1 MNKACFYSL
10 LIVIALTCAGC
21 ATLVQEPRISVS
33 STSITGIDTSGIE
46 LEFSLEVENPN
57 PFDLAL
63 QGYTFDL
70 QIHSLPFSRGG
81 SPLKHVFPAGKQSR
95 MQLPMRVSY
104 GDLIEIIKR
113 QPDLDKIPYQMDASL
128 NIETPAGDMMLPVK
142 KADQISVPESYRPG
156 AYLKRF
162 LQPLLELP

>member
-1 MNKACFYSL
+1 MSKTCFYSL
-10 LIVIALTCAGC
+10 LIFIALTCAGC
-21 ATLVQEPRISVS
+21 TTLVQEPRISIS
-33 STSITGIDTSGIE
+33 STNITGIDTSGIE
-46 LEFSLEVENPN
+46 LEFSLNVENPN

-70 QIHSLPFSRGG
+70 QVMSLPFSRGG

-95 MQLPMRVSY
+95 MQLPMRISY

-113 QPDLDKIPYQMDASL
+113 RPGLDNIPYQMDARL
-128 NIETPAGDMMLPVK
+128 NIETPVGELILPVK
-142 KADQISVPESYRPG
+142 KADQVSVPESYRPDT
-156 AYLKRF
+156 YLKRF

>member
-1 MNKACFYSL
+1 MNRACFYSL
-10 LIVIALTCAGC
+10 LIFIALSCAGC
-21 ATLVQEPRISVS
+21 TAFVQEPRISVS

-46 LEFSLEVENPN
+46 FEFLMAVENPN
-57 PFDLAL
+57 PFDLVL

-70 QIHSLPFSRGG
+70 QVMSLPFSRGG

-95 MQLPMRVSY
+95 MQLPMRISY

-113 QPDLDKIPYQMDASL
+113 QPDLDKIPYQMDARL
-128 NIETPAGDMMLPVK
+128 NIETPAGELILPVK
-142 KADQISVPESYRPG
+142 KTDLISVPESYRPG

>member
-1 MNKACFYSL
+1 MNRTTLCSL
-10 LIVIALTCAGC
+10 LILIVLTCAGC
-21 ATLVQEPRISVS
+21 SVLVQEPRISVS

-46 LEFSLEVENPN
+46 LEFSLAVENPN

-70 QIHSLPFSRGG
+70 QVMSLPFSHGG
-81 SPLKHVFPAGKQSR
+81 NPFKFVFPAGKQSQ

-113 QPDLDKIPYQMDASL
+113 RPDLDKIPYQMDARL
-128 NIETPAGDMMLPVK
+128 NIETPAGELILPVK
-142 KADQISVPESYRPG
+142 KSDLISVPESYRPG
-156 AYLKRF
+156 TYLKRL